1 MLKSTFFLCIIN
13 SYALRRDIMF
23 FQHKEKIN
31 STDALQEFKKLWSEE
46 LHKRGEYRDFSKVYD
61 YAMKNSS
68 IREECIKKYFD
79 FDSEDSVRYR
89 EACRAFDEGD
99 IYWAFILLRQFSS
112 ISSLNSTLKEL
123 TNKRRIFLS
132 EDRKESVIA
141 RQSVEVFLERIT
153 KSSSI
158 KAEEFIEEALS
169 NFDTYEALKEEKKYK
184 SAYKTAVF
192 TDKSNNYVLNLK
204 KHLYYVASRDITEE
218 NKEQTEKY
226 FKLIEKYFN
235 FKRKTKDDEL
245 VIVDDIDIIIALLV
259 FLKNGGD
266 VSFENLTQRLHRTV
280 KVYCTENLSSS
291 VCVLA
296 DYLHLLG
303 ETQLEQIT
311 LRQLVKNGQTI
322 NDKYKKRYTYLELM
336 NENSNKFIFRHN
348 SDAPLECVFYNEN
361 ESIEETLKKHAG
373 IKDNNSWCLVVKHEV
388 NTYESGSKNF
398 QEDKILSTLET
409 ILDNEF
415 GDYLLEHS
423 VDTYFSG
430 DDRKKAKESMMI
442 ITSGRN
448 HYSDFPKIGMM
459 VKIEPIT
466 KKIIN
471 VHYCVLYL
479 PEEKYT
485 PELLEE
491 DCKYIETILNEETDS
506 RYNTFS
512 TVIEELVWNT
522 VNDLLSK

>member
-1 MLKSTFFLCIIN
+1 
-13 SYALRRDIMF
+13 MF
-23 FQHKEKIN
+23 FQHKDKIN
-31 STDALQEFKKLWSEE
+31 NIDAMQEFKKLWSEE
-46 LHKRGEYRDFSKVYD
+46 LHKRGEYRDFSKAYD
-61 YAMKNSS
+61 YATKNSS
-68 IREECIKKYFD
+68 IREECVKKYFD

-112 ISSLNSTLKEL
+112 ISSLSSTLKEL

-132 EDRKESVIA
+132 EDRKESVVA
-141 RQSVEVFLERIT
+141 RQSVEVFLERMM
-153 KSSSI
+153 KSSSR
-158 KAEEFIEEALS
+158 KAEEFVNEALA

-192 TDKSNNYVLNLK
+192 TDKSNSYVFNLK

-218 NKEQTEKY
+218 NIGQTKRY
-226 FKLIEKYFN
+226 FELVKKYFN

-245 VIVDDIDIIIALLV
+245 VTVDDIDVIIALLV
-259 FLKNGGD
+259 FMKNGGD
-266 VSFENLTQRLHRTV
+266 VSLEDISQRLHRTV
-280 KVYCTENLSSS
+280 KVYCAENLPSS

-296 DYLHLLG
+296 DYLHQIG
-303 ETQLEQIT
+303 ETQLEQLT
-311 LRQLVKNGQTI
+311 LRQLIKHGQTI

-336 NENSNKFIFRHN
+336 NENSNKFIFRHT
-348 SDAPLECVFYNEN
+348 SDTPLECVLYNEN
-361 ESIEETLKKHAG
+361 NSLNETLKKC
-373 IKDNNSWCLVVKHEV
+373 INEKNSNSWSIVIKHEV
-388 NTYESGSKNF
+388 KTYESGSKNF

-423 VDTYFSG
+423 IDTYFSG
-430 DDRKKAKESMMI
+430 DDRKKAKESMII

-448 HYSDFPKIGMM
+448 HYSDFPKIGIMI
-459 VKIEPIT
+459 KIEPIT

-485 PELLEE
+485 SELLEE
-491 DCKYIETILNEETDS
+491 DCRYIQTILNEETDS

-512 TVIEELVWNT
+512 AVVEELVWNT

>member
-1 MLKSTFFLCIIN
+1 
-13 SYALRRDIMF
+13 MF
-23 FQHKEKIN
+23 FKYKEKIN
-31 STDALQEFKKLWSEE
+31 TTEAMQEFKKLWSEE
-46 LHKRGEYRDFSKVYD
+46 LNKRGEYRDFSKAYD
-61 YAMKNSS
+61 YATKNSS

-99 IYWAFILLRQFSS
+99 IYWAFILLRQFST
-112 ISSLNSTLKEL
+112 ISSLSSTLKEL

-132 EDRKESVIA
+132 EDRKESVVA
-141 RQSVEVFLERIT
+141 RQSVEVFLERIM

-158 KAEEFIEEALS
+158 KSEEFIEEALA

-192 TDKSNNYVLNLK
+192 TDKSNSYVFNLK
-204 KHLYYVASRDITEE
+204 KHLYYVACREITDE

-235 FKRKTKDDEL
+235 FKRQTKDDEL
-245 VIVDDIDIIIALLV
+245 IVIDDIDVIMALLV
-259 FLKNGGD
+259 FMKNGGD
-266 VSFENLTQRLHRTV
+266 VSFEDIAQRLHRTV
-280 KVYCTENLSSS
+280 KVYCAENLPSS

-296 DYLHLLG
+296 DYLHILG
-303 ETQLEQIT
+303 ETQLEQVT
-311 LRQLVKNGQTI
+311 LRQLIKHGQTI

-336 NENSNKFIFRHN
+336 SENSNKFIFRHN
-348 SDAPLECVFYNEN
+348 PDTPLECVVYNKN
-361 ESIEETLKKHAG
+361 ASLNETLKKCVDK
-373 IKDNNSWCLVVKHEV
+373 KDNNSWCLVVKHDV
-388 NTYESGSKNF
+388 KTYESWSKNF

-409 ILDNEF
+409 VLDNEF

-423 VDTYFSG
+423 IDTYFSG
-430 DDRKKAKESMMI
+430 DDRKKAKDSMVI

-448 HYSDFPKIGMM
+448 HYSDFPKIGVM

-466 KKIIN
+466 KKIMN

-485 PELLEE
+485 TELLEE
-491 DCKYIETILNEETDS
+491 DCRYIEAILNEETDS

-512 TVIEELVWNT
+512 TVVEELVWNT
-522 VNDLLSK
+522 VNDSLSK